1 MHRTTPLTA
10 ATLLGLA
17 LLAPTT
23 SASAAGETCEGV
35 AATIVGTPDTRVA
48 GTPGDDVILSNGAF
62 SVEAGEGDDLICVS
76 AAADPRGHNTDV
88 DAGPGDDVVVVVA
101 ASDGSSA
108 SVWADLGPGR
118 DRFRGGD
125 GEDRVSA
132 SFDDTIVA
140 DRASDLVTFA
150 LAPGEAL
157 PSTIGSITGNRTAG
171 YTEVTAPGRR
181 VRMDARDRTISVD
194 GQVVTTIG
202 EVPGMLYGIAQHVTL
217 VGTPGADRLVA
228 TACGLSTVLGGGGDD
243 QILRLG
249 FDAPPNDECPRSR
262 MRASGG
268 ADDDRITGTIN
279 ADVLRGGAGN
289 DWLKG
294 RRGKDVARGG
304 SGRDTC
310 FSERTSDCER

>member
-17 LLAPTT
+17 LLAATT

-101 ASDGSSA
+101 ASD
-108 SVWADLGPGR
+108 
-118 DRFRGGD
+118 
-125 GEDRVSA
+125 
-132 SFDDTIVA
+132 
-140 DRASDLVTFA
+140 
-150 LAPGEAL
+150 
-157 PSTIGSITGNRTAG
+157 
-171 YTEVTAPGRR
+171 
-181 VRMDARDRTISVD
+181 
-194 GQVVTTIG
+194 
-202 EVPGMLYGIAQHVTL
+202 
-217 VGTPGADRLVA
+217 
-228 TACGLSTVLGGGGDD
+228 
-243 QILRLG
+243 
-249 FDAPPNDECPRSR
+249 ECLRSR

-268 ADDDRITGTIN
+268 AGDDRITGTIN

-289 DWLKG
+289 DWLTG

-304 SGRDTC
+304 PGRDTC
-310 FSERTSDCER
+310 FSERTSACER

>member
-108 SVWADLGPGR
+108 SAW
-118 DRFRGGD
+118 
-125 GEDRVSA
+125 
-132 SFDDTIVA
+132 
-140 DRASDLVTFA
+140 ASDFVEFA

-171 YTEVTAPGRR
+171 HTEVTAPGRR

-202 EVPGMLYGIAQHVTL
+202 EVPGMLHGIAQHVTL
-217 VGTPGADRLVA
+217 IGTPGEDRLVA

-268 ADDDRITGTIN
+268 AGDDRITGTIN

-294 RRGKDVARGG
+294 RRAKDVARGG

-310 FSERTSDCER
+310 FSERTSACER